1 MTTPT
6 RRTSAATRTARRSR
20 RPTPRSQTFL
30 ERNRSRLLWGVG
42 ALVFVLLIG
51 MAYLSFT
58 RSTYACTT
66 TFNPTPAPS
75 WVAPSAAP
83 VASGAT
89 PAPAVTPPPPGY
101 VQPDMGHVHA
111 EIGSTVTYRY
121 CPPASGRHYNGTNQG
136 PIRAGLYG
144 PGDTV
149 APPGWIHNL
158 EHGAIVLL
166 YSCKAP
172 EGQTAPACTDTGQE
186 QLRELLDGWPD
197 SPVCKIP
204 QGPLTPVI
212 ARFDDMPSPYTA
224 LVWDVVLPMTE
235 IDRDVLFEFY
245 ARNAELYNPEKQCA
259 EPTAVPGAA
268 TPAPVVTAPA
278 PSADTSPA
286 ASTAPAGSAAAP
298 ATTAP

>member
-1 MTTPT
+1 LTTPP
-6 RRTSAATRTARRSR
+6 RRTSAASRTTRRSR
-20 RPTPRSQTFL
+20 RPAPRSQSFL
-30 ERNRSRLLWGVG
+30 ERNRSRLLWVVG
-42 ALVFVLLIG
+42 ALVFLVLVG
-51 MAYLSFT
+51 MAYASFT
-58 RSTYACTT
+58 RPTYACTT
-66 TFNPTPAPS
+66 TFDPTPAPS

-83 VASGAT
+83 AASGAS
-89 PAPAVTPPPPGY
+89 PAPAATQPPPGY
-101 VQPDMGHVHA
+101 VQTDMGHVHA

-121 CPPASGRHYNGTNQG
+121 CPPASGQHYNGTNQG

-172 EGQTAPACTDTGQE
+172 EGQTAPACTDTGQQ
-186 QLRELLDGWPD
+186 QLKALLTGWPD
-197 SPVCKIP
+197 SPICKIP

-212 ARFDDMPSPYTA
+212 ARFDDMPTNYTA
-224 LVWDVVLPMTE
+224 LVWDVVLPMDE
-235 IDRDVLFEFY
+235 IDQATLFDFY

-259 EPTAVPGAA
+259 EPSAVPGPA
-268 TPAPVVTAPA
+268 TPTPTG
-278 PSADTSPA
+278 TGSPA
-286 ASTAPAGSAAAP
+286 ASSAATSAPAATGTPAP